1 MRKAYF
7 LLSFHQLPP
16 FAIMSPSQR
25 DYRTIA
31 AEKRLERSNRIPQKW
46 LIEPETFRTF
56 TNVLQV
62 PVTCG
67 ILNEAERSITSDHD
81 ATALLEEL
89 RAGVWSA
96 EQVTVA
102 FCKRAAIAQQ
112 LVSHSSSFTEV
123 VTERK

>member
-1 MRKAYF
+1 
-7 LLSFHQLPP
+7 
-16 FAIMSPSQR
+16 MSPSQR

-81 ATALLEEL
+81 ATALLEEG
-89 RAGVWSA
+89 RG
-96 EQVTVA
+96 
-102 FCKRAAIAQQ
+102 
-112 LVSHSSSFTEV
+112 LV
-123 VTERK
+123 R

>member
-1 MRKAYF
+1 
-7 LLSFHQLPP
+7 
-16 FAIMSPSQR
+16 MSSSQR

-67 ILNEAERSITSDHD
+67 KLSAVSRQTMMPPPFSKSLGPGFGPLNKSPSPSASG
-81 ATALLEEL
+81 LLL
-89 RAGVWSA
+89 PNN
-96 EQVTVA
+96 
-102 FCKRAAIAQQ
+102 
-112 LVSHSSSFTEV
+112 
-123 VTERK
+123 